1 MKTLKYRK
9 KYWTKEKCQ
18 ELALECESR
27 SDFHTKYRAAFDV
40 SSKNNWLND
49 ICSHMNQLN
58 DNYRCIYVYEFSDN
72 SAYIGLTYDLNDRH
86 YRHMSNYNNNG
97 SVYKHIK
104 KTSIIPELKQLT
116 DYLEI
121 EEAKLKEQHYVEK
134 YKNEGWNILNKVK
147 TGSLGGIT
155 LIWTKEKCQEVAL
168 KCKTKSEFYIKY
180 TSASSS
186 ALKNGW
192 IDEICSHME
201 NKTKPKGYW
210 TYEKCLNAA
219 IEQGT
224 KNKFRVKAS
233 GATKSAIRNN
243 WLNKI
248 YKEMNWI

>member
-1 MKTLKYRK
+1 MSYHYKD
-9 KYWTKEKCQ
+9 YWTKEKCQ

-27 SDFHTKYRAAFDV
+27 SEFHIKYRAAYDV
-40 SSKNNWLND
+40 SSKNNWLNEF
-49 ICSHMNQLN
+49 CSHMNKLN

-72 SAYIGLTYDLNDRH
+72 SAYIGLTYNLNERH
-86 YRHMSNYNNNG
+86 YRHMSKYNNNG

-104 KTSIIPELKQLT
+104 KTNIKPELKQLT

-121 EEAKLKEQHYVEK
+121 EDAKLKEQYYVEK
-134 YKNEGWNILNKVK
+134 YKNEGWNILNKAK

-155 LIWTKEKCQEVAL
+155 LVWTKEKCQEEAL
-168 KCKTKSEFYIKY
+168 TCKTKSEFYKKY
-180 TSASSS
+180 MSAAGS
-186 ALKNGW
+186 ALNNGW

-210 TYEKCLNAA
+210 TYEKCLTAA

-224 KNKFRVKAS
+224 RKKFRVKTS
-233 GATKSAIRNN
+233 GAAKSAIRNN

-248 YKEMNWI
+248 YKEMNWL